1 MKKLFFVACLALSAC
16 KTVQVVEDV
25 TAPSL
30 PAEDFVVVSQNLTQ
44 VDVKYT
50 GSVEAG
56 TDALVVESA
65 KWEFV
70 VDGAVKRSG
79 ENKLNLT
86 AAAGQ
91 KVDFALSESLTYVTN
106 EEELKAMDTRGG
118 SLLLALRGTL
128 ILKVTEPQ
136 RGEVPASVKTVELPF
151 AKSKEVRTPRLPH
164 LKLIDFDAGRFSEV
178 EVQATFH
185 LGVVNPNP
193 FPVSM
198 TGIEFSVTFAG
209 KEVNKGTL
217 GAGDKVTAASTGV
230 FDVTATLN
238 EESHGKDAGKIVKSL
253 VVPYVLSA
261 SLKTGLSS
269 ENLESKGDI
278 KLKPT
283 K

>member
-1 MKKLFFVACLALSAC
+1 MKKLLVVALFVLSAC
-16 KTVQVVEDV
+16 KTVQVVEDA
-25 TAPSL
+25 TPPSL

-56 TDALVVESA
+56 TDALIVEAA

-79 ENKLNLT
+79 ENKLNLA

-91 KVDFALSESLTYVTN
+91 KVDFGLSESLTYVTN

-128 ILKVTEPQ
+128 ILKVSEPQ

-193 FPVSM
+193 FPISM

-209 KEVNKGTL
+209 RAVNKGTL

-238 EESHGKDAGKIVKSL
+238 EESHGKEAGKIVKSL

-269 ENLESKGDI
+269 ESLESKGDI
-278 KLKPT
+278 KLKAT